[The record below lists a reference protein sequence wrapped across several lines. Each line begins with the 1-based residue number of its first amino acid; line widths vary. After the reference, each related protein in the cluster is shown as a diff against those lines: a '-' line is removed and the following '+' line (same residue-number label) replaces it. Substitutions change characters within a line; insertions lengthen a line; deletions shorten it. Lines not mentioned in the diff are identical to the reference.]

1 MEIEIGNVLKKL
13 RKKQKVNQAD
23 VAKYL
28 LISRPTYLRYEN
40 NKIEIPLS
48 KLFKLADY
56 YEINFVELMKLI
68 EIEKNQQED
77 KSAAFKGNSSSLFAT
92 AV

>member
-1 MEIEIGNVLKKL
+1 MKIEIGCVIKML
-13 RKKQKVNQAD
+13 RKKQKVNQAEL
-23 VAKYL
+23 AKYL

-56 YEINFVELMKLI
+56 YKINFMELMKLI
-68 EIEKNQQED
+68 ELEKKQQEV
-77 KSAAFKGNSSSLFAT
+77 KFASIKGNSTSLLAT